1 MNDKKKIIYILIA
14 IVILIIIALGIM
26 TFINRYKEQNSNL
39 ENQSLNIE
47 YNTTTIDEDSQ
58 NRDRKVATLSESQR
72 MQTYFGRYLSYI
84 ESKDYQSAYD
94 LLYDG
99 FKQNYF
105 PTLEEFIEY
114 VQNNYPNNIVV
125 EYVNIERQ
133 GTIFIL
139 TVKLRDAL
147 TDTTQTDTL
156 ERQVVVTENDINNFK
171 ISFSVNS

>member
-47 YNTTTIDEDSQ
+47 YDTTTIDEDLQ

>member
-1 MNDKKKIIYILIA
+1 
-14 IVILIIIALGIM
+14 
-26 TFINRYKEQNSNL
+26 
-39 ENQSLNIE
+39 
-47 YNTTTIDEDSQ
+47 
-58 NRDRKVATLSESQR
+58 